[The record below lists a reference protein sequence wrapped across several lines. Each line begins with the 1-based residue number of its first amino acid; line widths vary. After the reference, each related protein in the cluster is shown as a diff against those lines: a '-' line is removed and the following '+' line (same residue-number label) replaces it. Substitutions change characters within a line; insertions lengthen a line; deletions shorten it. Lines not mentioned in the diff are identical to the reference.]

1 MSDGSIQDAIF
12 GALIETDV
20 WIQIRIIVDDNIRK
34 LERFIRNKN
43 WEMEMLTRRK
53 RTEKVKAQVK
63 IQRKPRAKA
72 KVKSKAKAKARA
84 KATPK

>member
-1 MSDGSIQDAIF
+1 MSNGSIHDAIF
-12 GALIETDV
+12 GAMIETDV
-20 WIQIRIIVDDNIRK
+20 WKRIKSVADVNICR
-34 LERFIRNKN
+34 LERMIRNKKL
-43 WEMEMLTRRK
+43 ELEMLTRSK

-72 KVKSKAKAKARA
+72 KVKSKAKAKVRA